1 MKTLITGA
9 AGFIGSH
16 VAEALLADGEPVVGL
31 DNFDAFYDR
40 ATKEENL
47 RHVRATGEAFS
58 FVEADIRDAGAV
70 DEVFGAQGP
79 FDVVLHLA
87 ARAGV
92 RPSIADPLGYESV
105 NVAGTMN
112 LLEASVRQKPLPRF
126 IFASSSSVYGNNPKA
141 PFSES
146 DNVDNPISPYAAT
159 KKAGELICHT
169 YHHLHGL
176 PVWCLRFFTVYGPR
190 QRPDLAIC
198 KFTKQILAG
207 EPVEMFGD
215 GSTSRDYTYI
225 DDIVFGVRRA
235 IQRCAGYEIINLGSE
250 HPVTLADMIATVAA
264 ACGRQAVI
272 EPKCMQP
279 GDVECTYADVTKAQR
294 LLDYRPSK
302 PFAEGVK
309 AQVEWY
315 RKEKK
320 VVGNR

>member
-1 MKTLITGA
+1 MKTLITGV

-16 VAEALLADGEPVVGL
+16 VAESLLADGEAVVGL
-31 DNFDAFYDR
+31 DNFDPFYDR
-40 ATKEENL
+40 RAKQDNL
-47 RHVRATGEAFS
+47 RCVRAAGGAFD

-70 DEVFGAQGP
+70 GEVFRALGP

-112 LLEASVRQKPLPRF
+112 LLEASVRLAPPPRF
-126 IFASSSSVYGNNPKA
+126 VFASSSSVYGNNPKA

-198 KFTKQILAG
+198 KFTRQILAG

-250 HPVTLADMIATVAA
+250 HPVTLRDMIATVAA
-264 ACGRQAVI
+264 ACGRDARI
-272 EPKCMQP
+272 EPKPMQP
-279 GDVECTYADVTKAQR
+279 GDVERTCADVTKARR
-294 LLDYRPSK
+294 LLDYRPGK

-309 AQVEWY
+309 AQVQWY
-315 RKEKK
+315 RGT
-320 VVGNR
+320 VGV